1 MRPASPAPVVDSD
14 LVSEQTALVVGGTG
28 PTGPHVV
35 RGLLERGYRVTILHT
50 GRHEVDEITDLVEHI
65 HTDPFDVDQFTAA
78 IGSATYDL
86 SVVMYGRLREIAR
99 AMAGR
104 VSKFVSI
111 GGFPVYSGWG
121 DADALW
127 PAGMRVP
134 TREHDRLVSD
144 EPPEFRV
151 NNKVRQIANT
161 ELVVFREHPTASH
174 LRYPWIYGPGQIS
187 PREWKIVRRVLD
199 GRTRIVL
206 PDGGVTLQGCA
217 DARNAAAMVLATVD
231 AGARSSGQAYNVSDE
246 WTPTLL
252 QWVEIIA
259 AALDHSFEIVSIPW
273 EYAAVSHH
281 FTQRSTPHHRVI
293 NCDKAIY
300 QLGYRDVVDPVQG
313 LTDTARWLAR
323 DENHPEPGGAMERS
337 IVDRFDYEAE
347 DRLMDAWQ
355 AAIAA
360 DDIAVAAAAADP
372 GFFDRYAAEFD
383 DRPGARK
390 GWVSVRRSD

>member
-1 MRPASPAPVVDSD
+1 
-14 LVSEQTALVVGGTG
+14 
-28 PTGPHVV
+28 
-35 RGLLERGYRVTILHT
+35 
-50 GRHEVDEITDLVEHI
+50 
-65 HTDPFDVDQFTAA
+65 
-78 IGSATYDL
+78 
-86 SVVMYGRLREIAR
+86 
-99 AMAGR
+99 MAGR

-206 PDGGVTLQGCA
+206 PDGGVTLQASA
-217 DARNAAAMVLATVD
+217 DARNAAAMVLAAVD
-231 AGARSSGQAYNVSDE
+231 AGARSSGEAYNVSDE

-273 EYAAVSHH
+273 EHAAVSHH
-281 FTQRSTPHHRVI
+281 LTQRSTPHHRVI

-300 QLGYRDVVDPVQG
+300 QLGYRDVVDPVEG

-323 DENHPEPGGAMERS
+323 EENHPEPGGAMERS

-355 AAIAA
+355 AAIAR
-360 DDIAVAAAAADP
+360 DDIAAAAAAADP
-372 GFFDRYAAEFD
+372 GFLRSLRRRIRRPARCRARGGLPSAVPAE
-383 DRPGARK
+383 RWAQSAVPAERWAQSG
-390 GWVSVRRSD
+390 RSG